1 MADSL
6 ARAVILFSLRP
17 DGLESDVTTLDASA
31 RRMHAAVCGAR
42 ARMPP
47 RNIRKKRRDSDD
59 EERDGVEDD
68 ESTAE
73 ALERARAAQAARS
86 RAKGLHV
93 ETLISGKRAEH
104 VKPADADGT
113 VDVPP
118 PPGAAGIALGQL
130 SKETRMIGTNSA
142 FASAG
147 VVLAGQELVKDGD
160 VGGGEGDGY
169 GLRTAEE
176 ARARAYVEEELRRRR
191 GELTGDAEAG
201 ESGAADA
208 GAGGDDNRGA
218 ESWLTA
224 IEEVDVAPE
233 LKIRNIE
240 ETERMKRAMLDGAV
254 PGEAG
259 AFDTLKPTHIEVKET
274 KKRPPP
280 SENALARRQFVTG
293 FGNKRERQEA
303 TESSKRDKERRKKFF
318 KKKRHKK

>member
-1 MADSL
+1 
-6 ARAVILFSLRP
+6 
-17 DGLESDVTTLDASA
+17 
-31 RRMHAAVCGAR
+31 
-42 ARMPP
+42 MPP

-59 EERDGVEDD
+59 EEQDGGEDD
-68 ESTAE
+68 GSAVE

-104 VKPADADGT
+104 AKAADADGA

-160 VGGGEGDGY
+160 SGSGDEGDGY

-191 GELTGDAEAG
+191 GELTDAEAG
-201 ESGAADA
+201 GSGTADA
-208 GAGGDDNRGA
+208 AGGAGGDDNRGA

-233 LKIRNIE
+233 LKMRNIE

-293 FGNKRERQEA
+293 FGSKRERQEA
-303 TESSKRDKERRKKFF
+303 TESSKRDKERRKNFF

>member
-1 MADSL
+1 
-6 ARAVILFSLRP
+6 
-17 DGLESDVTTLDASA
+17 
-31 RRMHAAVCGAR
+31 
-42 ARMPP
+42 
-47 RNIRKKRRDSDD
+47 
-59 EERDGVEDD
+59 
-68 ESTAE
+68 
-73 ALERARAAQAARS
+73 
-86 RAKGLHV
+86 
-93 ETLISGKRAEH
+93 
-104 VKPADADGT
+104 
-113 VDVPP
+113 
-118 PPGAAGIALGQL
+118 
-130 SKETRMIGTNSA
+130 MIGTNSA

-191 GELTGDAEAG
+191 GELTDAEAG
-201 ESGAADA
+201 GSGAADA

-259 AFDTLKPTHIEVKET
+259 AFDTLKPTHIEVNET

>member
-1 MADSL
+1 MPTFSPARRVIADRSPGFTPPPKQVAA
-6 ARAVILFSLRP
+6 AR
-17 DGLESDVTTLDASA
+17 LDA
-31 RRMHAAVCGAR
+31 
-42 ARMPP
+42 
-47 RNIRKKRRDSDD
+47 
-59 EERDGVEDD
+59 
-68 ESTAE
+68 
-73 ALERARAAQAARS
+73 LENDNA
-86 RAKGLHV
+86 
-93 ETLISGKRAEH
+93 
-104 VKPADADGT
+104 
-113 VDVPP
+113 
-118 PPGAAGIALGQL
+118 
-130 SKETRMIGTNSA
+130 
-142 FASAG
+142 
-147 VVLAGQELVKDGD
+147 
-160 VGGGEGDGY
+160 
-169 GLRTAEE
+169 
-176 ARARAYVEEELRRRR
+176 
-191 GELTGDAEAG
+191 DAEAG
-201 ESGAADA
+201 GSGAADA